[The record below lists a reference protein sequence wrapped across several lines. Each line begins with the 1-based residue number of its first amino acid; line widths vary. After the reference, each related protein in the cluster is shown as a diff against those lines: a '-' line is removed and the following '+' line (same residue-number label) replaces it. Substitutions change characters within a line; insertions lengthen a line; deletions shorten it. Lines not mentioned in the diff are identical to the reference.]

1 MEKIINGFM
10 EEFQKNIPPALYELK
25 EVIGEHARSACESMI
40 HKMDLV
46 SREEFDAQV
55 LLLRR
60 SQEKLL
66 SLEERITTLSE
77 AAKKKSSENTK
88 KKSSKDKK

>member
-1 MEKIINGFM
+1 M

-60 SQEKLL
+60 SQEKLS
-66 SLEERITTLSE
+66 SLEERMAILFEVESKNLSE
-77 AAKKKSSENTK
+77 KEKKKGI
-88 KKSSKDKK
+88 KDKK